1 VTILSVWLEG
11 FDVPIGVLSSDVHGA
26 VQFSYAIEWIKSERS
41 FPLSLSL
48 PLREAAYGDSAT
60 RTFFQNLLPE
70 NRRLISNLLARER
83 LEDSDLVGI
92 LSHVGADCAG
102 AVSCLP
108 AGAPPVKQPGNL
120 FTDYDRLT
128 ELQLD
133 ELIRRMT
140 HRLPMPTEIRFPSP
154 VAGVRDKLCL
164 TVLYRSSLGL
174 PKVETGAPTTHILKV
189 PNEGDEHEPRLEA
202 AASFL
207 AQMCGVD
214 AAKSVFISFGGINT
228 LLTTRFDRVIMGDE
242 VRRIHQEDFAQ
253 ALGLPPSL
261 KYEHHGTADQRFS
274 AVEVSKLLDQTAEP
288 LLAKQK
294 FMIATLFNIM
304 IGNNDNHAKNHALL
318 YDQGKRPRFAPLYD
332 LVPTVLDPKY
342 DDHFAFKIGNAAR
355 RDDLDKASL
364 MDFAATMG
372 LSEAAFTR
380 FADRTLRDLI
390 QQIDLRIADFTHPL
404 KSFGDMIS
412 GELHRFNTLLSLNI
426 PLRERDYFQARGGGW
441 QIS

>member
-1 VTILSVWLEG
+1 MTMLSVWLEG
-11 FDVPIGVLSSDVHGA
+11 FDVPIGALLSDVHGV
-26 VQFSYAIEWIKSERS
+26 VQFSYAMEWIKNEDS

-70 NRRLISNLLARER
+70 NRRLLANLLAREQ
-83 LEDSDLVGI
+83 LDESDLVGI
-92 LSHVGADCAG
+92 LSHVGADCTG
-102 AVSCLP
+102 AVSCQP
-108 AGAPPVKQPGNL
+108 VGAPPVKQPGNL
-120 FTDYDRLT
+120 VTDYDTLT
-128 ELQLD
+128 EPQLI
-133 ELIRRMT
+133 ELIRLMNS
-140 HRLPMPTEIRFPSP
+140 RLPMPTEIRFPSP
-154 VAGVRDKLCL
+154 VAGMRDKLCL
-164 TVLYRSSLGL
+164 TALYRNSLGL
-174 PKVETGAPTTHILKV
+174 PKVGTGAPTTHILKV
-189 PNEGDEHEPRLEA
+189 PNEGDEHEPNLES

-207 AQMCGVD
+207 ARMCGVD
-214 AAKSVFISFGGINT
+214 AAHSVFITFDGINT
-228 LLTTRFDRVIMGDE
+228 LLTTRFDRTIIGDE

-261 KYEHHGTADQRFS
+261 KYEHHGTENLAFNV
-274 AVEVSKLLDQTAEP
+274 AAVSKLLDQTAEP

-294 FMIATLFNIM
+294 FIIATLFNII

-332 LVPTVLDPKY
+332 LVPTVLDHKY
-342 DDHFAFKIGNAAR
+342 DDHFAFKIGNATC

-380 FADRTLRDLI
+380 FADRTLRQLI

-404 KSFGDMIS
+404 KSFADMIS